1 MIDTIKIIS
10 LARGEIQPQS
20 GMEIHF
26 VRVIRGE
33 ATACSEEEK
42 TWVEIYKNATQEP
55 DAAILNSL
63 KTTKELILADE
74 LAALKRALDRKD
86 EECEQYK
93 LKNDSFLME
102 ELRKFKETIMLLKA
116 EIAEYRF
123 RYGEIEDI
131 SACLQEREW
140 RKLDME
146 ELRRWREIRKSMGLP
161 IPEEIERLELYK
173 PEWLRGITGSGPTRG
188 AQWSPA
194 DKDGNPI

>member
-1 MIDTIKIIS
+1 MIDTIRIIS

-93 LKNDSFLME
+93 LENDSFLME
-102 ELRKFKETIMLLKA
+102 
-116 EIAEYRF
+116 
-123 RYGEIEDI
+123 
-131 SACLQEREW
+131 
-140 RKLDME
+140 
-146 ELRRWREIRKSMGLP
+146 
-161 IPEEIERLELYK
+161 
-173 PEWLRGITGSGPTRG
+173 
-188 AQWSPA
+188 
-194 DKDGNPI
+194 